1 MPGHGGYAP
10 PPWQLNFDGNLQK
23 FLGIQ
28 PPPPNMKVQVPVNP
42 SDPLDLNH
50 FLEHGDYYEYSG
62 SMTAPPCAETVT
74 WMVRT
79 RPIMAADLQIAFFVD
94 GLFRMNNFYG
104 NYRDVLPLAG
114 RQIGLR
120 KGQRGTIP
128 LVATSPVLPMGD
140 TVDTLR
146 EAQTRAWANRAV
158 GMAAQAADYVKKL
171 DTRVKKAMDANVDF
185 NNLSGYPD
193 VLPPPASTT
202 PAPTDLEAVARAMK
216 KMIAEAANDAVA
228 EATPQIQK
236 IAEISAE
243 GAAHKAQST
252 VAAGRLVLQT
262 PMPEEVT
269 ERTTEA

>member
-146 EAQTRAWANRAV
+146 EAQARAWANEAV

-193 VLPPPASTT
+193 VLPPSASTT

-216 KMIAEAANDAVA
+216 KMIAEAHASGLRKGR
-228 EATPQIQK
+228 PRRC
-236 IAEISAE
+236 IA
-243 GAAHKAQST
+243 AARHLFAPSRAQS
-252 VAAGRLVLQT
+252 A
-262 PMPEEVT
+262 
-269 ERTTEA
+269 